1 VIVERDQDA
10 MEQLADALGRERL
23 HVELLVFRLLELR
36 QMLVSGEGRFL
47 GWAAEEVERAAR
59 AVRQCELSRAV
70 ALSSY
75 ADSCGISDEH
85 LDLPALVDRADEP
98 WRTILQD
105 HGRALSALADEIDEH
120 SVAIRRLAG
129 VTASAASARIAGDA
143 LSVLGERRQ

>member
-1 VIVERDQDA
+1 

-23 HVELLVFRLLELR
+23 HVELLVFRLVELR

-85 LDLPALVDRADEP
+85 LDLPALIDRADEP
-98 WRTILQD
+98 WRTILTD
-105 HGRALSALADEIDEH
+105 HGQALRALADEMDEH
-120 SVAIRRLAG
+120 SLAVRRLAH
-129 VTASAASARIAGDA
+129 VTAGAAAARIAGDA
-143 LSVLGERRQ
+143 LTGLAGERRQ